1 MHFDDDTKTIN
12 MNKNRN
18 SQMVNTSNPQETRLD
33 SNSPEDPKGQQQN
46 QPEEGGPRKVAES
59 STDPARFDDNYQV
72 AEDDAISHEK
82 MKSEDEN
89 NSH

>member
-1 MHFDDDTKTIN
+1 

-33 SNSPEDPKGQQQN
+33 SNSPEDPRGQQQN
-46 QPEEGGPRKVAES
+46 QPSEEGTQKVAES
-59 STDPARFDDNYQV
+59 STNPARFDDNYQV
-72 AEDDAISHEK
+72 AEDDAISHEN

-89 NSH
+89 S

>member
-1 MHFDDDTKTIN
+1 

-18 SQMVNTSNPQETRLD
+18 SQMVNTSNPQETRND
-33 SNSPEDPKGQQQN
+33 SNAPEDPKGQQQS
-46 QPEEGGPRKVAES
+46 QPEEGSIRKVAES
-59 STDPARFDDNYQV
+59 STDPARFDDNYQI
-72 AEDDAISHEK
+72 AEDDAISQEN

>member
-1 MHFDDDTKTIN
+1 

-18 SQMVNTSNPQETRLD
+18 NQMVNTSNPQETRLD
-33 SNSPEDPKGQQQN
+33 SNSPEDPRGQQQN
-46 QPEEGGPRKVAES
+46 QPNEGSSQKVAES

-72 AEDDAISHEK
+72 AEDDAISHEN

-89 NSH
+89 N